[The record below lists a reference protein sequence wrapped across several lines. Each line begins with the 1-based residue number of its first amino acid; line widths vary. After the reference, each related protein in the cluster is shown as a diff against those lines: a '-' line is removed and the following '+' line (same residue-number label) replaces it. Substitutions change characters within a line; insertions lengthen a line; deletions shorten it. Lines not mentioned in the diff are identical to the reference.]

1 MKAHTR
7 KPEIFTGDRKKLE
20 AFIRDC
26 DIYVAANGNDFTMD
40 ELKTQFILSHIG
52 GGEAEPWKEHYYN
65 TVVTPVL
72 GVFTWETPAALVANL
87 RRNFAREDDV
97 EESLRK
103 LEAMKQGSKSA
114 EEIVN
119 EHRILMARA
128 KLNDSTLAVRM
139 FRRALNPSL
148 AMKILTDPA
157 KSNTLEN
164 QTTTTAAVPA
174 IGNAPAVPA
183 TTTINA
189 YGWYAKAIQYD
200 QIYRDARSAQ
210 REDRGNKYSYNND
223 NRNRSLRQSAQR
235 GNERVW
241 RNNNNNNSKPAAYR
255 DPNAMDID
263 FIDTTINAMS
273 YEERGEFLK
282 KGLCF
287 NCKQQGHIS
296 RDCPKKNPNRS
307 TSNTANAPRYS
318 QNRPSSGYSKKP
330 DTKEMAKYIR
340 AMNKEE
346 QNELFD
352 EVEKD
357 ENLCDK
363 GKDFS

>member
-7 KPEIFTGDRKKLE
+7 KPEIFSGDRKKLE
-20 AFIRDC
+20 GFIRDC
-26 DIYVAANGNDFTMD
+26 NIYVAANANDFTTD
-40 ELKTQFILSHIG
+40 DLKTQFILSHIG

-65 TVVTPVL
+65 TVVTPVP
-72 GVFTWETPAALVANL
+72 GTFTWETPTVLVENL
-87 RRNFAREDDV
+87 RQNFAREDDV

-103 LEAMKQGSKSA
+103 LEAMKQGSKTA
-114 EEIVN
+114 EEVVN

-157 KSNTLEN
+157 RSNTLEN
-164 QTTTTAAVPA
+164 QMTTTAAIPA

-183 TTTINA
+183 TTTIIA

-200 QIYRDARSAQ
+200 QIYREARAAQ
-210 REDRGNKYSYNND
+210 REDSTGNF
-223 NRNRSLRQSAQR
+223 RSRDFRQAVQK
-235 GNERVW
+235 GNERAW
-241 RNNNNNNSKPAAYR
+241 RNNSNNSNSKSASYK

-263 FIDTTINAMS
+263 LIDTAISAMS

-296 RDCPKKNPNRS
+296 RDCPKKNPSRS
-307 TSNTANAPRYS
+307 TSNAVNALRYN

-330 DTKEMAKYIR
+330 DAKELAKYIR

-352 EVEKD
+352 EVEKND
-357 ENLCDK
+357 NLSDK

>member
-1 MKAHTR
+1 MATMKAHTR
-7 KPEIFTGDRKKLE
+7 KPEIFAGDRKKLE
-20 AFIRDC
+20 GFIRDC
-26 DIYVAANGNDFTMD
+26 DIYVAANTADFTTNN
-40 ELKTQFILSHIG
+40 LKTQFILSHIG
-52 GGEAEPWKEHYYN
+52 GGEAESWKEHYYN
-65 TVVTPVL
+65 TVVTPIP
-72 GVFTWETPAALVANL
+72 GTFTWEAPADLITNL
-87 RRNFAREDDV
+87 RQNFAREDDV

-103 LEAMKQGSKSA
+103 LEAMKQGSKTA
-114 EEIVN
+114 EEVVN

-174 IGNAPAVPA
+174 AGNIAAIPAI
-183 TTTINA
+183 TTIDA

-200 QIYRDARSAQ
+200 QIYREARATQ
-210 REDRGNKYSYNND
+210 REDSSGNFKPRD
-223 NRNRSLRQSAQR
+223 FRQAVQK
-235 GNERVW
+235 GNERTW
-241 RNNNNNNSKPAAYR
+241 RNNNSNSKPAPYR

-263 FIDTTINAMS
+263 FIGTTINAMS

-287 NCKQQGHIS
+287 NCKQPGHIS
-296 RDCPKKNPNRS
+296 RDCPKKDPRRS
-307 TSNTANAPRYS
+307 TSNAVNAPRYS
-318 QNRPSSGYSKKP
+318 QNRSSSGYSKKP
-330 DTKEMAKYIR
+330 DAKEMAKYIR
-340 AMNKEE
+340 TMNKEE
-346 QNELFD
+346 QNELF
-352 EVEKD
+352 EEIEKD
-357 ENLCDK
+357 ENLSDK